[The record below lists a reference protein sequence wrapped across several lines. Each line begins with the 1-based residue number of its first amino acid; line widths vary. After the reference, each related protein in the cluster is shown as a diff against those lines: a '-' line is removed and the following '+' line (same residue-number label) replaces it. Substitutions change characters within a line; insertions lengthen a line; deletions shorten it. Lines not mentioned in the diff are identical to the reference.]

1 MKCIF
6 MKEEPFYKLLHRE
19 SQDYRKIRLVK
30 FHLALMHCVWL
41 YGQWR
46 AWKSCLS
53 VYLMTYKEA
62 SGSKG
67 MNSQPAAMSH
77 QVHGR
82 APRRMGLNEQLRW
95 RLPEVL
101 DLRLHGLRGRQR
113 DCQEQYASRRE
124 VNTLSDSAGI
134 SQVSH
139 EKSPENSPGALL
151 PGCRLSQVLVF
162 CRQALLLLSSMLRLL
177 NYPGSFPVTGV
188 IYENVNLWGHAV
200 QVLRAFLH

>member
-1 MKCIF
+1 MK
-6 MKEEPFYKLLHRE
+6 KEPFYAILCRK
-19 SQDYRKIRLVK
+19 SQDYRKLRLVK
-30 FHLALMHCVWL
+30 FHLALPHCVQL
-41 YGQWR
+41 YGQRR
-46 AWKSCLS
+46 ALKRSLKG
-53 VYLMTYKEA
+53 YLMTYKEA
-62 SGSKG
+62 SDSKA
-67 MNSQPAAMSH
+67 MNSPPAAMSH

-95 RLPEVL
+95 CLPEVL

-124 VNTLSDSAGI
+124 VNTLNDSAGT

-177 NYPGSFPVTGV
+177 N
-188 IYENVNLWGHAV
+188 
-200 QVLRAFLH
+200 